1 MILSIRN
8 LTLDFLMQDTTVRA
22 VNSLNLDLQRGE
34 TMGLVGESGSGKSV
48 TALMAMGL
56 LHHTAAQRISGEILY
71 FPDEDSEPIDLLK
84 IPRQDR
90 WKYRGAHL
98 SMIFQETM
106 TSLNP
111 VMRCGKQVA
120 ETIVQHQGLTQS
132 EARQETLRLFSR
144 VQLGDVQRIYDSYPH
159 QISGGQK
166 QRVMIAM
173 AVSCHPAVLIAD
185 EPTTALDSQTQ
196 EGILQLLAEL
206 QQERQCSLLF
216 ISHDL
221 AVISKICNRVA
232 VLRNGIKVEEGD
244 TRQVFQQ
251 PKHPYTR
258 GLVACRPSNSQK
270 LYRLPTIED
279 FLAEQQPAP
288 RLVLPEET
296 AARKQQLSA
305 QPPLLEV
312 QNLTV
317 HYPVEKDFFGR
328 TIKWL
333 DAVQQANFTLFPGE
347 TLGIAGES
355 GSGKS
360 TLGRAI
366 VRMAPIHSGTITYR
380 MNDQRLSLTQLTAA
394 QFMPVQREIQ
404 LVFQD
409 PYSSLSPGKS
419 IGEAIKE
426 PMKVHNLHENDKK
439 RQEKTIELL
448 ELIGLDGNFFKRYPH
463 ELSGGQ
469 RQRVCIAR
477 ALSVQPRL
485 LICDEIVSALDVSV
499 QAVILNLLLD
509 LQEKLG
515 LSYLFI
521 SHDQNVLFQLCDR
534 ILQMGKVARE

>member
-1 MILSIRN
+1 
-8 LTLDFLMQDTTVRA
+8 
-22 VNSLNLDLQRGE
+22 
-34 TMGLVGESGSGKSV
+34 
-48 TALMAMGL
+48 
-56 LHHTAAQRISGEILY
+56 
-71 FPDEDSEPIDLLK
+71 
-84 IPRQDR
+84 
-90 WKYRGAHL
+90 
-98 SMIFQETM
+98 
-106 TSLNP
+106 
-111 VMRCGKQVA
+111 
-120 ETIVQHQGLTQS
+120 
-132 EARQETLRLFSR
+132 
-144 VQLGDVQRIYDSYPH
+144 
-159 QISGGQK
+159 
-166 QRVMIAM
+166 VMIAM